1 MSKMMGLFSSVSE
14 MLLLD
19 VKLFVTLLFLVVSP
33 ALVLAFEIPAGNE
46 DVKLRWDNTFRYTLS
61 QRVKGQ
67 NDAILKSPNNDDG
80 DRNFDVGIASNRLDI
95 LSEVDAVYKDKYGIR
110 LSGAGWYDQR
120 YHDHLDNNSP
130 STSNHLS
137 NGQPSVGLSDRVD
150 RYYAGPSGELLDAFA
165 FGKFEIGDIPVNMRV
180 GRHTVYWGE
189 SMLPF
194 GGAHGISYGQSP
206 IDLGKALAQPGV
218 ELKEIFRPLNQVSV
232 QLQPLPTLSIA
243 GQYFMQWEPSRFPE
257 AGTYLGFADPYLRGG
272 ESLYVPL
279 PVGPGGSMVPVGLGH
294 SGDIEPHQARDW
306 GVSARWSP
314 EWLGG
319 TVGFYYRNFSD
330 KLPQLLINGT
340 IVPTPIGPQAMP
352 TSYRFAYADNIDL
365 YGISVA
371 KQILGVSVGSE
382 VSLRHNMPL
391 LSNPALVGIPG
402 SPVPGRGDTA
412 GAKGDTFHALVNFL
426 YTINR
431 TPLFDKAD
439 CLTEFTYSQWLHVS
453 QGADVFKGNAAYSG
467 LDHVTKDAMSGALNF
482 TPTWYQVLPGVD
494 ISMPL
499 SIASGLFGVSAVQT
513 GGSAKNGSYS
523 AGLSFDILAR
533 YTATLNYSGFFG
545 NYRTDPTGGISSSG
559 DIFALL
565 KDRDMVTLTLKATF

>member
-1 MSKMMGLFSSVSE
+1 MSNKMALLNSAPKVLPLAYLSV
-14 MLLLD
+14 
-19 VKLFVTLLFLVVSP
+19 FVAVLPLIFFP
-33 ALVLAFEIPAGNE
+33 ALVCGFEIPTE
-46 DVKLRWDNTFRYTLS
+46 SDDFKLRWDNTLRYTLS

-137 NGQPSVGLSDRVD
+137 NGQPSVGLSNRAD

-165 FGKFEIGDIPVNMRV
+165 FGRFEIGDIPVNMRV

-232 QLQPLPTLSIA
+232 QVQPLSTLSIA
-243 GQYFMQWEPSRFPE
+243 GQYFMQWEESRFPE
-257 AGTYLGFADPYLRGG
+257 AGTYFGFADPYLRGG
-272 ESLYVPL
+272 ESLISQLPL
-279 PVGPGGSMVPVGLGH
+279 GPGGSLVPVWFGH
-294 SGDIEPHQARDW
+294 AGDIEPHQARDW

-319 TVGFYYRNFSD
+319 TLGVYYRNFSD
-330 KLPQLLINGT
+330 KLPQLLIDASA
-340 IVPTPIGPQAMP
+340 GPASLP
-352 TSYRFAYADNIDL
+352 SYRFAYADNIDL
-365 YGISVA
+365 YGISFA

-467 LDHVTKDAMSGALNF
+467 LDNVTKDAMSGALNF
-482 TPTWYQVLPGVD
+482 TPTWYQVFPGVD

-513 GGSAKNGSYS
+513 GGSKGNGSYS
-523 AGLSFDILAR
+523 AGFSFDILAR